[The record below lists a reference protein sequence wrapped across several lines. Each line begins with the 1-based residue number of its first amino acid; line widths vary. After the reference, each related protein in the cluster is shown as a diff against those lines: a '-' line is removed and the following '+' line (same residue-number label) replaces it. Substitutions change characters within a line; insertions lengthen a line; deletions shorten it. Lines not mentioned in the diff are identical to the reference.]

1 MRDIKPLIFGIS
13 LFLINLILI
22 YKLFVSRNSQ
32 NSHPPSSHEKY
43 DTIIIGSGLAGLT
56 AAIQLFQLAPSSKI
70 LMLEK
75 EAYLGGNSA
84 KATSGINLLDTPIQ
98 QKNNIDDTFG
108 LFYDDTMKSSKNLSV
123 PSLVEVL
130 VNDSR
135 AAFKFITDLNVDL
148 SLISLLGGHS
158 KARTHRPSS
167 APVGFTLTS
176 KFTEFIKKSTS
187 IKILLN
193 TTADDFVFHDKR
205 VSGVSAF
212 DTNQPHIKK
221 KYFGNSVVL
230 ATGGYAHDF
239 SDKSLLTEFV
249 PQLYNFP
256 TTNGPQA
263 EGRGVKMGRKIGAG
277 LVHMDQ
283 VQLHPTGFIDQNDYF
298 GKKKIL
304 APELIRGVGGILIN
318 HKGERFCNEL
328 GTRDYVK
335 DAILEHCEKKQS
347 QYEALLIINE
357 AGRTEYGKNINFYIG
372 KGYMKPY
379 SSFQALSSQ
388 FNIPFEGLREMVET
402 YNACADGEKKD
413 AFGKTVFQTKFKLD
427 ETLYAGLITPSL
439 HYTMGGLKINEKG
452 QVLRENGEVIEGLYG
467 AGEVTGG
474 VHGGNRLA
482 ANSLLECVVFGRVV
496 GKELA
501 RFNEEKKD
509 NY

>member
-1 MRDIKPLIFGIS
+1 MRDIRPLLFGVS
-13 LFLINLILI
+13 LFFINLILI
-22 YKLFVSRNSQ
+22 YKIFLSRNSQ
-32 NSHPPSSHEKY
+32 HPPSSYEKY

-56 AAIQLFQLAPSSKI
+56 VAIQLFQIDSSSKI
-70 LMLEK
+70 LILEK

-84 KATSGINLLDTPIQ
+84 KATSGINLLETPIQ
-98 QKNNIDDTFG
+98 KKNNIDDSFE
-108 LFYDDTMKSSKNLSV
+108 LFYDDTMKSSKNLSI
-123 PSLVEVL
+123 PKLVEVL

-135 AAFKFITDLNVDL
+135 DAFKFITDLNIDL

-167 APVGFTLTS
+167 TPVGFTLTS
-176 KFTEFIKKSTS
+176 KFEEFIKKNTS

-193 TTADDFVFHDKR
+193 ATADEFLFNDKR
-205 VSGVSAF
+205 VSGVLAF

-221 KYFGNSVVL
+221 QYYGKSIVL

-239 SDKSLLTEFV
+239 SEKSLLSEFV
-249 PQLYNFP
+249 PEFYNFP

-277 LVHMDQ
+277 LIHMDR
-283 VQLHPTGFIDQNDYF
+283 VQLHPTGFIDPKDYF

-328 GTRDYVK
+328 GTRDYVT
-335 DAILEHCEKKQS
+335 DAIMENCEKKKS
-347 QYEALLIINE
+347 QFESLLIINE
-357 AGRTEYGKNINFYIG
+357 IGRTEYGKNINFYIS

-379 SSFQALSSQ
+379 PSFQALSDQ
-388 FNIPFEGLREMVET
+388 FNIPFEGLSKTIET
-402 YNACADGEKKD
+402 YNDCADEKRKD
-413 AFGKTVFQTKFKLD
+413 VFGKTVFPTKFKLD
-427 ETLYAGLITPSL
+427 EKLYAGLITPSL
-439 HYTMGGLKINEKG
+439 HYTMGGLRINEKG
-452 QVLRENGEVIEGLYG
+452 QILREDESVIDGLYG

-496 GKELA
+496 GKEIVK
-501 RFNEEKKD
+501 FNEKQKE
-509 NY
+509 N